1 MSEPTLIGSF
11 ELRGKDLLGRV
22 GKLYTKSGPLE
33 TPALLPVVD
42 PYDPLVEVNELSVK
56 MGFQGIMVNAYLLKK
71 KAGEDGATLHD
82 RLGFKG
88 VISTDSGAYQ
98 ILEYGEV
105 DVTPLEILKYQEAV
119 STDIGVILDVPTG
132 YSLDKSRAKWTVEE
146 TIRRADLSLSTV
158 SREDIVWMGP
168 IQGGVHLDLLAY
180 SAREMSRRRFNML
193 ALGSPTQ
200 VMERYMFS
208 TLIDMMLTVKMNVPV
223 ERPVHL
229 FGAGH
234 PMMLALAVACG
245 FDTFDSASYAL
256 YAKADRYLT
265 SYGTYKLSDLEC
277 FPCVCDEC
285 CKLSPREVKTFPKR
299 RRASFLAK
307 HNLWV
312 CRQETLRVKQAILEG
327 RLWELLRQ
335 RANSHPSLYQA
346 FKHLKDYWRILKA
359 HATPVKKKGLFYFST
374 EDLYRPELRTYCEKL
389 ISEYSKPREA
399 RELILIPAPEVKPYH
414 KFLIENGVDYQEDWR
429 RHPCFY
435 GVPFGV
441 VPIELDD
448 IYPVSQTEA
457 SGRDEEGSIRVMA
470 PTIISYV
477 EKKNYDAVYFLV
489 KENSPWR
496 MLSSRLRSVQERKG
510 KKFHEVRFKAD
521 WVERLKEILKTC

>member
-1 MSEPTLIGSF
+1 MLIGSF

-22 GKLYTKSGPLE
+22 GKLYTKSGFLE
-33 TPALLPVVD
+33 TPALLPVID
-42 PYDPLVEVNELSVK
+42 PYDPIVEVNDLSVK
-56 MGFQGIMVNAYLLKK
+56 MGFQGIMVNAYLLRRR
-71 KAGEDGATLHD
+71 AGDEVTPLRD
-82 RLGFKG
+82 RLGFQG

-105 DVTPLEILKYQEAV
+105 EVTPLEILEFQEAV

-132 YSLDKSRAKWTVEE
+132 YDLDKSRAKWTVEE
-146 TIRRADLSLSTV
+146 TIRRADLSLKAMT
-158 SREDIVWMGP
+158 RKDIVWMGP
-168 IQGGVHLDLLAY
+168 IQGGVHPDLLAY

-200 VMERYMFS
+200 VMERYMFK
-208 TLIDMMLTVKMNVPV
+208 TLIDMMLTVKMNIPLD
-223 ERPVHL
+223 RPVHL

-234 PMMLALAVACG
+234 PMMMALAVACG

-285 CKLSPREVKTFPKR
+285 VKHSPGEVRAFLKPR
-299 RRASFLAK
+299 RVRFLAR

-327 RLWELLRQ
+327 RLWELVRQ
-335 RANSHPSLYQA
+335 RANSHPALYQA
-346 FKHLKDYWRILKA
+346 FKHLKDYCRIFEA
-359 HATPVKKKGLFYFST
+359 YGTPVKRRGLFYFSH
-374 EDLYRPELRTYCEKL
+374 EDLYRPELRAYREKL
-389 ISEYSKPREA
+389 ISEYSKPRGV
-399 RELILIPAPEVKPYH
+399 RELILIPAPEGKPYR
-414 KFLIENGVDYQEDWR
+414 KFLLENDVPYQEASS
-429 RHPCFY
+429 RHMCFY

-448 IYPVSQTEA
+448 VYPVSQTEV
-457 SGRDEEGSIRVMA
+457 SDREEEESIRATA
-470 PTIISYV
+470 PTVIRYL
-477 EKKNYDAVYFLV
+477 EKNDYDVVYFLV
-489 KENSPWR
+489 EQDSYWR
-496 MLSSRLRSVQERKG
+496 RLSSRLRLVQEREG
-510 KKFHEVRFKAD
+510 KKFRIVRFKENP
-521 WVERLKEILKTC
+521 VKRLKEILETC

>member
-1 MSEPTLIGSF
+1 MIGSF

-22 GKLYTKSGPLE
+22 GKIYTKSGSLE

-42 PYDPLVEVNELSVK
+42 PFDPIVKVNELSVK

-71 KAGEDGATLHD
+71 KAGEDTTPLHD
-82 RLGFKG
+82 RLGFQG
-88 VISTDSGAYQ
+88 IISTDSGAYQ

-105 DVTPLEILKYQEAV
+105 DVTPLEILKYQETV
-119 STDIGVILDVPTG
+119 STDVGVILDVPTG
-132 YSLDKSRAKWTVEE
+132 YDLDKSRAKWTVEE
-146 TIRRADLSLSTV
+146 TIRRADLSLNTLT
-158 SREDIVWMGP
+158 RKDIVWMGP

-180 SAREMSRRRFNML
+180 SAREMSRRKFNML

-200 VMERYMFS
+200 VMERYMFK

-223 ERPVHL
+223 DRPLHL

-256 YAKADRYLT
+256 YAKAERYLT
-265 SYGTYKLSDLEC
+265 SYGTYRLSDLEC

-285 CKLSPREVKTFPKR
+285 VKHSPREVETFIKHR
-299 RRASFLAK
+299 RVSFLAK

-312 CRQETLRVKQAILEG
+312 CKQEMLRIKQAILDG
-327 RLWELLRQ
+327 RLWELVRQ
-335 RANSHPSLYQA
+335 RANSHPTLYQA

-359 HATPVKKKGLFYFST
+359 HSTPVKRRGLFYFST
-374 EDLYRPELRTYCEKL
+374 EDLHRPELRTYSEKL
-389 ISEYSKPREA
+389 ISEYSKPR
-399 RELILIPAPEVKPYH
+399 RMNELILIPAPDEKPYH
-414 KFLIENGVDYQEDWR
+414 KFLLENGVPYQEAWR
-429 RHPCFY
+429 QHLCFY

-448 IYPVSQTEA
+448 VYPVSQTEV
-457 SGRDEEGSIRVMA
+457 SDREEEESMRAMA
-470 PTIISYV
+470 PTIIRYV
-477 EKKNYDAVYFLV
+477 EEKNYDAVYFLV
-489 KENSPWR
+489 KEGSHWR
-496 MLSSRLRSVQERKG
+496 SLSSRLRSVQKKKG
-510 KKFHEVRFKAD
+510 KTFREVRFK
-521 WVERLKEILKTC
+521 VNLVKRLKETLKTC